1 MNATGVMRCS
11 ARVQRVGLLSLAKDE
26 RERALLRQTVRKLQE
41 LSIEWRKER
50 AGRNFGRFR
59 PN

>member
-1 MNATGVMRCS
+1 LKLVIPPGH
-11 ARVQRVGLLSLAKDE
+11 AKFE
-26 RERALLRQTVRKLQE
+26 QTVRKLQE